1 MISITNES
9 GLIVQVVNLSFGDVF
24 KKFGTDYKIFRE
36 VYQPGLLGL
45 ELRNIPGKLA
55 DNVQKIVLN
64 EREICYKNVDSE
76 KKRTNLFIPGTIS
89 SMKELSRRILAD
101 GDEDLGYK
109 IVNVIKNYEE
119 YNYKTYN
126 IGNRKFSFDK
136 AYVMGILNVTPDS
149 FSDGG
154 KFFNKQDAVKHAIQ
168 MIEDGADIIDVGGE
182 SSRPGSEGVSADE
195 ELSRVIPVIKD
206 ILSRKP
212 ETIISI
218 DTTKKIVASEALING
233 AKIVNDI
240 SALTMDP
247 DITEVIK
254 KNDAAVVLMHMKG
267 TPKTMQ
273 SDLQYNDLIKD
284 IYDYLSQRINKA
296 NKSGIGNIFIDP
308 GIGFGKRF
316 EDNFELIRR
325 LEDFKSLG
333 YPILIGVSRKSFIG
347 KTLNLGLEERDTATA
362 SVESVAIRN
371 GARIIRTHN
380 VKNGVQVCK
389 LLNKFI

>member
-76 KKRTNLFIPGTIS
+76 KKHTNLFIPGTIS

-389 LLNKFI
+389 LLNNFI

>member
-76 KKRTNLFIPGTIS
+76 KKHTNLFIPGTIS

-273 SDLQYNDLIKD
+273 SDPQYNDLIKD